1 MSYQLR
7 RGALSV
13 AVAWSLSALG
23 GVAVQAQVPPPCGTQ
38 CQTQKVDGGTC
49 TQTTLH
55 PVVKTRYRK
64 EQVVSHHQVTKVG
77 SRVEQYCETVPETKV
92 YNVTR
97 DEGHYQMVWVP
108 KPVTRQYAQTNYR
121 QEVKQRTVPYQY
133 TETVPRVCEQ
143 VVPEQYVCY
152 IPVTKT
158 TKTTMDVT
166 TCTSTGPEMCPAPQ
180 CPPQPV
186 CATPVAPTCATPV
199 APNCAVPGLTDAAIP
214 TPMTATPVAP
224 PTYVPREI
232 APLTGGGYY
241 PQGPNL
247 VPDPQNLAP
256 PASSNN
262 QPWTSVPARQTNT
275 YQQNYNQMVQMQ
287 AQQRL
292 AAQQRQQALQMQA
305 RQAQQVQQAG
315 YVVRPH

>member
-1 MSYQLR
+1 MSYGLR

-13 AVAWSLSALG
+13 AFAWSLSALSG
-23 GVAVQAQVPPPCGTQ
+23 AAVHAQVPPVCGTQ

-49 TQTTLH
+49 SQTTLH

-77 SRVEQYCETVPETKV
+77 SRVEQWCETIPETNV

-108 KPVTRQYAQTNYR
+108 KPVTRQYAQTSYR
-121 QEVKQRTVPYQY
+121 QEMRQRTVPYQY

-166 TCTSTGPEMCPAPQ
+166 TCTSTGAEICPAPQ

-186 CATPVAPTCATPV
+186 CAPPAAPVAPNCAVPC
-199 APNCAVPGLTDAAIP
+199 APNCAVPGLTEAAIP
-214 TPMTATPVAP
+214 SPITATPVAP
-224 PTYVPREI
+224 PTYVPQEI
-232 APLTGGGYY
+232 APLTGGTYY

-256 PASSNN
+256 PAATQG
-262 QPWTSVPARQTNT
+262 QPWTPVPARQTNA
-275 YQQNYNQMVQMQ
+275 YQRNYNQMVQLQSRQRVQ
-287 AQQRL
+287 AQQT
-292 AAQQRQQALQMQA
+292 QQAMQMQA
-305 RQAQQVQQAG
+305 RQAA
-315 YVVRPH
+315 YTVRPH

>member
-1 MSYQLR
+1 MSYGLR

-13 AVAWSLSALG
+13 AFAWSLSALSG
-23 GVAVQAQVPPPCGTQ
+23 ATTHAQVPAACGTQ

-77 SRVEQYCETVPETKV
+77 SRVEQWCETIPETKV

-108 KPVTRQYAQTNYR
+108 KPVTRQYAKTTYR
-121 QEVKQRTVPYQY
+121 QEMKQRTVPYKY

-180 CPPQPV
+180 CPPQP
-186 CATPVAPTCATPV
+186 TCATPV
-199 APNCAVPGLTDAAIP
+199 APNCAVPGITEGAIP
-214 TPMTATPVAP
+214 APMTATPVAP
-224 PTYVPREI
+224 PTYVPQEI
-232 APLTGGGYY
+232 APLTSGGYY

-256 PASSNN
+256 PAATNG
-262 QPWTSVPARQTNT
+262 QPWTSVPPRQTNA
-275 YQQNYNQMVQMQ
+275 YQKNYNQMVQMQ
-287 AQQRL
+287 ARQRQQ
-292 AAQQRQQALQMQA
+292 AMQMQAQQRQRAMQV
-305 RQAQQVQQAG
+305 QAQRVQQAG
-315 YVVRPH
+315 YTVRPH